1 MLKQRLEK
9 IVEFAI
15 LETSSLDGDDDSDDE
30 LESSI
35 QTDPFDE
42 DNAALSKL
50 KVEDDSASAV
60 TDNLPAIIST
70 PKLIPIPEQ
79 AEEEDW
85 EDLEQSAIR
94 LNIDDSSCSSGT
106 DDGLLVVQSAPSLTQ
121 GQAEQFPSAILSHS
135 THIL

>member
-106 DDGLLVVQSAPSLTQ
+106 DDGPLVIQSAPSLTQ
-121 GQAEQFPSAILSHS
+121 GQAEQFSPAILSHS